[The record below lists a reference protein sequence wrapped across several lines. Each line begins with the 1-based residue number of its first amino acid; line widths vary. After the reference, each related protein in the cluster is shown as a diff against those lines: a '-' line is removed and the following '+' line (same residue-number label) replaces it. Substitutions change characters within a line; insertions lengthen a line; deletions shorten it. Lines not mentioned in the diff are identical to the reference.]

1 MILNEGY
8 RDTPKWSER
17 DTLSSSALEIWWDS
31 VAKKVAKPTQ
41 AVRPSCTTNS
51 GDFVSK
57 LLSRISASKG
67 CASASAKKHQGL
79 AVHWPGRVGLGC
91 AKTMDCNGLQWIAKN
106 GTPKISQNSPK
117 KGIRR
122 HRTRILSEILTSTAC
137 SSLRQFTDMT
147 ASQDFR
153 GPISPK
159 SLPSSCWIKSQWA
172 IL

>member
-1 MILNEGY
+1 MRFCSQKG
-8 RDTPKWSER
+8 SE
-17 DTLSSSALEIWWDS
+17 TH
-31 VAKKVAKPTQ
+31 P
-41 AVRPSCTTNS
+41 
-51 GDFVSK
+51 
-57 LLSRISASKG
+57 G
-67 CASASAKKHQGL
+67 CSAKLHHQL
-79 AVHWPGRVGLGC
+79 RRRCFQAFVADIRQQRMCQRLRK
-91 AKTMDCNGLQWIAKN
+91 KTSRSSGSLTRKSRFGMCQNHGLQWIAKN

-159 SLPSSCWIKSQWA
+159 SLPSSCWIKSQ
-172 IL
+172 